1 MGGGVGVMGGVVG
14 GGGVGGKFYT
24 SNHTIF
30 YGTFL
35 LLLILLVKLWGNVP
49 ICIHL
54 YLNKFEFLT
63 CLNMFHKFGTSCSKC
78 DKIMFE
84 PTRVRPEPD
93 YLAGTGTRTG
103 ILVRDNR
110 NLIDI

>member
-1 MGGGVGVMGGVVG
+1 MGVMGGVVG
-14 GGGVGGKFYT
+14 GWGGGVGKLYT

-35 LLLILLVKLWGNVP
+35 LLLILLVMLWGNVP

-84 PTRVRPEPD
+84 PTRVQLEPD
-93 YLAGTGTRTG
+93 YPAGTGTGTG
-103 ILVRDNR
+103 IPVRDNR